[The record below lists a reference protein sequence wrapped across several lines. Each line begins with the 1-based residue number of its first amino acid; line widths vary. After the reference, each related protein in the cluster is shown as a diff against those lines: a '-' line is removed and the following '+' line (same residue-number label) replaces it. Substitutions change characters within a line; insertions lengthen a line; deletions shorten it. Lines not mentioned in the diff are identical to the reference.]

1 MARTGSPGRPV
12 AVTAVDACGERV
24 VDQERVT
31 AVRAVMPSPA
41 DVEDLARVFV
51 LLGEPG
57 RLRLLISLLEAGEM
71 CVCDLAATSGLS
83 ESSVSHALRLLRAAR
98 VVSVQRRGRMA
109 YYRLDDAHVRML
121 LDLGVTHTQ
130 HANALTITPAPI
142 TGAGEHREPAIGPR
156 PLRPTPRNEGPSS
169 NRT

>member
-1 MARTGSPGRPV
+1 MSALDT
-12 AVTAVDACGERV
+12 CGERV
-24 VDQERVT
+24 VDQERVA

-57 RLRLLISLLEAGEM
+57 RLRLLTSLLEAGEL

-109 YYRLDDAHVRML
+109 YYRLDDGHVRML
-121 LDLGVTHTQ
+121 LDLGLTHTQ
-130 HANALTITPAPI
+130 HTSTLTTAP
-142 TGAGEHREPAIGPR
+142 EPGR
-156 PLRPTPRNEGPSS
+156 PE
-169 NRT
+169 RTTS